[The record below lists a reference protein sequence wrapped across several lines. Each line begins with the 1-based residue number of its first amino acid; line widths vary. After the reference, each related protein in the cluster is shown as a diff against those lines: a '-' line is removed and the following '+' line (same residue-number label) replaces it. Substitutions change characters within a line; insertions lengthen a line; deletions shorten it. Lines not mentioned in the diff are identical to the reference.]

1 LFRNPSLFLLSSS
14 SNSNLVSFRSILKEQ
29 HEETREAITGGI
41 AVLRSENKLSNRVLN
56 NKLDDQAQIN
66 EENRQMLQTLLAM
79 RAGEIGGY
87 ASQERPPSA
96 VIASNITA
104 ASSVSEEQ
112 VESRVS
118 QYLVNPP
125 SMNTNT
131 DDDDSSTK
139 ENVSLQANNILKQQN
154 AELTEQLAALKQAHA
169 STVVEKEQLKREFQT
184 IISPTRKR
192 PEDVV
197 PTPARQTTR
206 EKRAETQSINNS
218 KTGRL
223 MMLRSQSCLQSE
235 RGPTLRR
242 SQRRL

>member
-1 LFRNPSLFLLSSS
+1 
-14 SNSNLVSFRSILKEQ
+14 
-29 HEETREAITGGI
+29 
-41 AVLRSENKLSNRVLN
+41 VLN
-56 NKLDDQAQIN
+56 HKLDDHAA
-66 EENRQMLQTLLAM
+66 LLK
-79 RAGEIGGY
+79 ECKELLEKSVLGGY

-131 DDDDSSTK
+131 NDDDSSTK

-206 EKRAETQSINNS
+206 EKRAETQSINNR
-218 KTGRL
+218 KTGRVKE
-223 MMLRSQSCLQSE
+223 LRSRSCLQSE
-235 RGPTLRR
+235 RHPTLRQTR
-242 SQRRL
+242 SQSRLSKQG

>member
-1 LFRNPSLFLLSSS
+1 
-14 SNSNLVSFRSILKEQ
+14 
-29 HEETREAITGGI
+29 
-41 AVLRSENKLSNRVLN
+41 
-56 NKLDDQAQIN
+56 
-66 EENRQMLQTLLAM
+66 ML
-79 RAGEIGGY
+79 GGY

-131 DDDDSSTK
+131 NDDDSSTK

-206 EKRAETQSINNS
+206 EKRAETQSINNR
-218 KTGRL
+218 KTGRVKE
-223 MMLRSQSCLQSE
+223 LRSRSCLQSE
-235 RGPTLRR
+235 RDPTLRQTR
-242 SQRRL
+242 SQSRLSKQG